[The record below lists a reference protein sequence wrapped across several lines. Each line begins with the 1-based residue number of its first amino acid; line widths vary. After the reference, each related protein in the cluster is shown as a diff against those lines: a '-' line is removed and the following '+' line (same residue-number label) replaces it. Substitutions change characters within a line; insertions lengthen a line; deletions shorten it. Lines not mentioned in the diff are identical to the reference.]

1 MDSTVDTVDTVETV
15 DWFDSTVGPL
25 TGGANSGSLSLC
37 APPNLTRCHF
47 CLLAG
52 HRLEIRSFVCVARLC
67 YMLYEAEHIYL
78 QWCCLL
84 KSGNLRKHFLVLKS
98 ETQLTKQINRIGL
111 KTNSRHIGEKIVENE
126 KLVKNSSLKTVLMSP
141 TVKGVTFMTK
151 CSARDEGDVAIDTI
165 ESRTLKTLSQL

>member
-1 MDSTVDTVDTVETV
+1 M
-15 DWFDSTVGPL
+15 
-25 TGGANSGSLSLC
+25 LC
-37 APPNLTRCHF
+37 
-47 CLLAG
+47 
-52 HRLEIRSFVCVARLC
+52 
-67 YMLYEAEHIYL
+67 EAQHIYL

-84 KSGNLRKHFLVLKS
+84 KRGNIRKHFLVLKS

-151 CSARDEGDVAIDTI
+151 RSARDEGDVAIDTI
-165 ESRTLKTLSQL
+165 ESRTLQTGV

>member
-1 MDSTVDTVDTVETV
+1 M
-15 DWFDSTVGPL
+15 
-25 TGGANSGSLSLC
+25 LC
-37 APPNLTRCHF
+37 
-47 CLLAG
+47 
-52 HRLEIRSFVCVARLC
+52 
-67 YMLYEAEHIYL
+67 EAEHVYL

-84 KSGNLRKHFLVLKS
+84 KRGNLRKHFLVLKS

-126 KLVKNSSLKTVLMSP
+126 KLVKLKFENCVLMNP

-165 ESRTLKTLSQL
+165 ESRTLQTQVIVIDV